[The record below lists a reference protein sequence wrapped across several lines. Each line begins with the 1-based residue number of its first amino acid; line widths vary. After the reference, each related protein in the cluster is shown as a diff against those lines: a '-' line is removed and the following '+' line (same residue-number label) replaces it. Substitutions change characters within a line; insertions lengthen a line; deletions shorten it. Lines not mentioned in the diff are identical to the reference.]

1 MKSRKPTGF
10 FFLSLVIIVFT
21 LASVFNMPVS
31 ALQTESPTATLHP
44 EMVSV
49 TVTYGEPIN
58 VRGGPN
64 SVYYPVV
71 GTLPVGAVVP
81 AVGRSL
87 AGEWVKIVFPEANDG
102 SGVGWV
108 YAPLVTI
115 SPGFLPIVEPPPTAA
130 PALVPTLNP
139 VFVLSLLPQPT
150 ATRPATF
157 TAPASITTVP
167 VYENPIN
174 GDRGLTPGA
183 VVVILGGLGL
193 VGLFIASF
201 RRTR

>member
-1 MKSRKPTGF
+1 MKLRKPAGF
-10 FFLSLVIIVFT
+10 FFISLLIALFA
-21 LASVFNMPVS
+21 LAGAFGTPAS
-31 ALQTESPTATLHP
+31 ARQAETPTVTP
-44 EMVSV
+44 RPDTVYI
-49 TVTYGEPIN
+49 TVTYEEPIN

-71 GTLPVGAVVP
+71 GSLPVGAVAQ

-115 SPGFLPIVEPPPTAA
+115 SPGFLPVVEPPPTAA
-130 PALVPTLNP
+130 PAVVPTLDP
-139 VFVLSLLPQPT
+139 DFVASLQPPPT
-150 ATRPATF
+150 ATRPPTF
-157 TAPASITTVP
+157 TAPPPLVVP
-167 VYENPIN
+167 TYENPVG
-174 GDRGLTPGA
+174 GDGGISTG
-183 VVVILGGLGL
+183 VVVILLGGIGL
-193 VGLFIASF
+193 AGLFIASL